1 MPRLSPEEYSD
12 LEQDIVENGVQVPI
26 MVDPEGTIIDGH
38 HRDEIARK
46 HDLHCPRRV
55 IEGDGLKLRSM
66 AYSLN
71 LHRRHL
77 NREQKRDLISQ
88 SLADDPQL
96 SNREHARRTGASTTT
111 VGTVREGM
119 EGEGRLSKLDSRV
132 SGDGRVRP
140 ASQPPRP
147 TPEPQPEPA
156 PSFDDDPEP
165 PEWEDVGTIPKNR
178 LNDVAPPR
186 PAPRPAPGFNDGDL
200 DELNNGRP
208 DTAPVPQ
215 TPAEKNDVVVP
226 DEYFDRKDHFVQML
240 QQVRKAEK
248 ALKELLFLA
257 QHVDTWDRGSLT
269 DGFRDLL
276 DEIDQ
281 TLNSGGMDAAL
292 SRLIEGEK

>member
-200 DELNNGRP
+200 DELNKSSEPHRP
-208 DTAPVPQ
+208 K
-215 TPAEKNDVVVP
+215 E
-226 DEYFDRKDHFVQML
+226 E
-240 QQVRKAEK
+240 VRKPLDEDYEDPKEHLISLMSHLKK
-248 ALKELLFLA
+248 ASKEIENAIFAAKHLDSWSQGPVSGDL
-257 QHVDTWDRGSLT
+257 
-269 DGFRDLL
+269 RDLL
-276 DEIDQ
+276 DELDD
-281 TLNSGGMDAAL
+281 TLTSGGFNAELA
-292 SRLIEGEK
+292 RLIEGDK